1 MSVTHCIS
9 SVIAFVLHVKL
20 GVYCATENIMSQGLA
35 AMSIGEEIVG
45 ENSKMS
51 FRNRKT
57 EFQLPV
63 PPVCNKTFSDFD
75 A

>member
-1 MSVTHCIS
+1 
-9 SVIAFVLHVKL
+9 
-20 GVYCATENIMSQGLA
+20 MSQGLA

-45 ENSKMS
+45 ENSKTS
-51 FRNRKT
+51 FRNRKS

-63 PPVCNKTFSDFD
+63 PLICNRTFSDFD